1 MAQAAHSRF
10 AQNQSNP
17 GDAAAVKA
25 QEIAAKLS
33 QTLTGQPYVN
43 NTASVSITMDI
54 PVAKV
59 GLVIGRAGTTI
70 RNIQDTSGSRLQLD
84 STGEP
89 TRLLRITGSH
99 ESVEKA
105 KIRLQSLLCAPTLSG
120 GGGYQS
126 FRPSKTIQIPSDC
139 VGFVIGK
146 GGETIKRISQ
156 ETGCRLQVEDEE
168 EAKRLGHALPVPG
181 HQNLHFIGTNDSVA
195 SAEASVMDL
204 LQKKQRS
211 MGRSGYNGQQ
221 TQAYQ
226 LRAQPYP
233 TYAPA
238 QYAQITQQAYA
249 VAPQGYAPNQMQ
261 GYGSYAPQAMY
272 GSYAPQVPQQQPTLG
287 YPQTYT
293 PTPQAYTYPPPQQP
307 APAGQVQGYQ
317 NQLLPPQGYLPN
329 AQQPAVNEAPGGKQS
344 PVAMPNG
351 QQMPAGMPSNGAYSG
366 IPPNA
371 QFMSQ
376 PGMPNMQQVGHAGAA
391 PPPPL
396 SHMVPS
402 QPPMN
407 QPSQMNNTV
416 NMNQTPNSVASPQVQ
431 ANPAGCEGRSN

>member
-10 AQNQSNP
+10 AQTQSHP

-33 QTLTGQPYVN
+33 QTLTGQQPYLN
-43 NTASVSITMDI
+43 NTGSVSITMDI

-89 TRLLRITGSH
+89 TRLLRITGTQ
-99 ESVEKA
+99 ESVEMA
-105 KIRLQSLLCAPTLSG
+105 KSRLQTLLCAPTLSG
-120 GGGYQS
+120 GFQP

-156 ETGCRLQVEDEE
+156 ETGCRLQVEDDE
-168 EAKRLGHALPVPG
+168 EAKRLGHTPPVPG
-181 HQNLHFIGTNDSVA
+181 HQNLHLIGTNDAVA
-195 SAEASVMDL
+195 RAEASVMDL

-211 MGRSGYNGQQ
+211 MGRGGYNGQQ

-233 TYAPA
+233 AYPA
-238 QYAQITQQAYA
+238 QYAQVTQQAYT
-249 VAPQGYAPNQMQ
+249 VAPQGYAPQQMQ

-272 GSYAPQVPQQQPTLG
+272 ASYAPQIPQQQ
-287 YPQTYT
+287 YPQAYT
-293 PTPQAYTYPPPQQP
+293 AAPQAYTYPPPQQP
-307 APAGQVQGYQ
+307 AAPAGQAPGYQ
-317 NQLLPPQGYLPN
+317 TQILNPQGYLPN
-329 AQQPAVNEAPGGKQS
+329 VQQPAVGEAPGDKQTTA
-344 PVAMPNG
+344 AMPNA
-351 QQMPAGMPSNGAYSG
+351 QQIPAGMPPNGAYTG

-391 PPPPL
+391 PSPI
-396 SHMVPS
+396 SQMGPS

-407 QPSQMNNTV
+407 QPPPINNTV
-416 NMNQTPNSVASPQVQ
+416 NMNQMPNSVASPQVQ
-431 ANPAGCEGRSN
+431 VNPAGSEGRPN